1 MDSSDT
7 ASEMV
12 AALTTTTIESI
23 AADATTGP
31 TATSLFTAATATATS
46 LAHTATAL
54 ATAIAN
60 SSATSIRPAPIL
72 NYARTVQWSSLE
84 ASYIFMAITVLMT
97 FATIRN
103 LIYSAKSKHTK
114 MIYMYLLFWC
124 IFRVAAFAVRAYI
137 LTDDRGQDFTLYK
150 WASIISSVGFMPL
163 AEVLAF
169 CTLEGTAL
177 AYGFTNK
184 TRSRFDLFVKALFAT
199 FGTTVTA
206 FAIDFTCNK
215 PFGSNPKD
223 YPIDIVLRE
232 IGFNGLLLITI
243 YTLFGSI
250 RNMVAVVPH
259 AKIPAIFVSRFRIM
273 MIVVCFQSI
282 LMLIKLV
289 YTTYRNWNPFQ
300 LRDEG
305 IWYILSIAP
314 EYVFVLFY
322 LNHGFLKV
330 YDDIERFT
338 LDSDEDHVKS
348 KDTEDVQDAARVA

>member
-1 MDSSDT
+1 MDADT
-7 ASEMV
+7 LFAF
-12 AALTTTTIESI
+12 TTTFTTTAEAIT
-23 AADATTGP
+23 AADPTT
-31 TATSLFTAATATATS
+31 TSAATSLFTAATATATS
-46 LAHTATAL
+46 LTHTATAV
-54 ATAIAN
+54 ATVIAN

-72 NYARTVQWSSLE
+72 NYASTVQWSSVD
-84 ASYIFMAITVLMT
+84 AAYIFMAITVLMT
-97 FATIRN
+97 IATVRN

-124 IFRVAAFAVRAYI
+124 IFRVAAFAVRGYI

-259 AKIPAIFVSRFRIM
+259 AKVPAIFVSRFRVM

-282 LMLIKLV
+282 LMLVKLV

-305 IWYILSIAP
+305 VWYILSIAP

-338 LDSDEDHVKS
+338 LDSDEDEDHVKS
-348 KDTEDVQDAARVA
+348 KDVVDAQHT